1 MINTITTAAGTT
13 IGIEDEDGERVIV
26 LENEQAPVD
35 MRRTVAGR
43 VINGGF
49 QPVLFA
55 VWGLRPEVLR
65 AIADLIDSENDQ

>member
-1 MINTITTAAGTT
+1 MSNTITTSGGTT

-26 LENEQAPVD
+26 LKNEQAPAD

-43 VINGGF
+43 VIHGGF

-65 AIADLIDSENDQ
+65 AIADLIDSEIEK